1 MDIFV
6 FFCFSSPGSPVGT
19 YSVTWRRVGKP
30 MPGVVS
36 VSGGVL
42 TFPATRSEDSGQ
54 YYCVVGNEFGFMQ
67 ELVTLY
73 ILCKQFENYFEVYV
87 YLDPLLPVVLAL
99 PILPT
104 HSLTPNP
111 NPILILS

>member
-1 MDIFV
+1 
-6 FFCFSSPGSPVGT
+6 
-19 YSVTWRRVGKP
+19 

-73 ILCKQFENYFEVYV
+73 ILCKEFENHLEVFVYF
-87 YLDPLLPVVLAL
+87 DPLLPVVLAL
-99 PILPT
+99 PIPPT
-104 HSLTPNP
+104 PIPTPNLIP
-111 NPILILS
+111 PSSQPILVTMIS